1 MNGFTFYLE
10 YPSLKDKRKATRKTL
25 GNHSGNVM
33 AVFGDW
39 FSIAGHYYKKEC
51 VSALQNVPNSV
62 VCCSSACD
70 TYIKENGKRISE
82 KQAREIH
89 PNLFTYLDSNN

>member
-1 MNGFTFYLE
+1 MNGYTFYLE

-51 VSALQNVPNSV
+51 VSSVYNRPNSD
-62 VCCSSACD
+62 VCTSSACD
-70 TYIKENGKRISE
+70 SYIKENCKRISE
-82 KQAREIH
+82 EQARKIH
-89 PNLFTYLDSNN
+89 PKLFQYLDCN